1 MKGTFIFVLDRG
13 FVLVGRAEIDPDLA
27 FHWKLS
33 PGRTVR
39 RWGTTQGLTQL
50 QDGPLANTVLDLPA
64 VRHVPFRAVLEIIE
78 VSEEKWKKHLSA

>member
-13 FVLVGRAEIDPDLA
+13 FVVVGRAEIDPDLA

-39 RWGTTQGLTQL
+39 RWGTTEGIAQL
-50 QDGPLANTVLDLPA
+50 KDGPLAATVLDLPA
-64 VRHVPFRAVLEIIE
+64 VRHVPFRAVIELIE
-78 VSEEKWKKHLSA
+78 VEETKWAPHLG